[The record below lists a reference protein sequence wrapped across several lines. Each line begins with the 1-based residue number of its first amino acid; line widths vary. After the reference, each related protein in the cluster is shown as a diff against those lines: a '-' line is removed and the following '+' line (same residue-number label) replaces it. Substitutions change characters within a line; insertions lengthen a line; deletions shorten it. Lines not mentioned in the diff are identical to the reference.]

1 MICYY
6 LVQYFYPPPPSF
18 LLTWGM
24 GVFQHLFVNF
34 LHLHVF
40 GMNVLRY
47 ILLLHVDV
55 LQFYNYVHV
64 LEVSAYGGL
73 VYKGGLKWLIF
84 LVILEVCFVYRSL
97 LIVSTYIH
105 TCFLGIIVFC
115 LALYTSM
122 GFSWP
127 LTSFLGLS
135 SCPLGSFSSTY

>member
-1 MICYY
+1 M
-6 LVQYFYPPPPSF
+6 LLPVFGPVLLPPSPSF

-40 GMNVLRY
+40 EMNVLRY

-84 LVILEVCFVYRSL
+84 LVIFEVCFVYRSL

-105 TCFLGIIVFC
+105 TCFFGDNCVLFSTLYLHGFF
-115 LALYTSM
+115 LA
-122 GFSWP
+122 FD
-127 LTSFLGLS
+127 FLFG
-135 SCPLGSFSSTY
+135 TV